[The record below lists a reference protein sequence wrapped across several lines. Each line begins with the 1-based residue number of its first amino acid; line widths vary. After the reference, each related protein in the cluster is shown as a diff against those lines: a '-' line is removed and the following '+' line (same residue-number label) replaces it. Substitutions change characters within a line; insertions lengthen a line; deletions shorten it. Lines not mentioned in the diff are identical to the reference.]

1 MTNNERVGLIYKI
14 TSPSGKSYI
23 GQTTGKLNRRISRHA
38 TESGCV
44 AMKRAM
50 DKYGRENMKYDV
62 IEENIPLE
70 QLDDYEMYW
79 IDELNTLSP
88 NGYNLKTGG
97 GRPVY
102 SEETKER
109 MREVN
114 YTRKLERDGYLGNVH
129 LVNKNRFMPRIKN
142 KNGEEH
148 LSHHS
153 FETHEEAV
161 NILIQ
166 YTEDPDNFIKPG
178 TPIRKQ
184 RSGTVYF
191 HKTKNWWIA
200 RAANDTQIGLF
211 DTKEDAEQALYKY
224 NENGELP
231 PAKIRPRGSGT
242 IEQQYNGKWRATVC
256 GVGIGTFNTKEEA
269 ERAII
274 RYKETGV
281 TNITHREG
289 GSGTVTFD
297 KQSQKWRARSS
308 DGKYVGTT
316 FITKEDAEQALD
328 KYNESGELPPT
339 KRRPSGYGT
348 VYFNKTKNRWGART
362 KEGKYIGAGFLTEDQ
377 ARSALDKYLISNPYQ
392 QCSTSSP

>member
-1 MTNNERVGLIYKI
+1 MVNNTGLIYKI
-14 TSPSGKSYI
+14 TSPSGKMYI
-23 GQTTGKLNRRISRHA
+23 GQTIGKLNRRLSRHA
-38 TESGCV
+38 TEPGCV

-50 DKYGRENMKYDV
+50 DKYGRKNMKCDV

-70 QLDDYEMYW
+70 QLDDREMYW
-79 IDELNTLSP
+79 IDQLNTLSP
-88 NGYNLKTGG
+88 NGYNLNTGG

-109 MREVN
+109 LREVHR
-114 YTRKLERDGYLGNVH
+114 TRKLEKDGYLGNVH
-129 LVNKNRFMPRIKN
+129 MVNNRFMPRLAINAK
-142 KNGEEH
+142 EEN

-153 FETHEEAV
+153 FETREEAV

-184 RSGTVYF
+184 QSGTVYF
-191 HKTKNWWIA
+191 HKTNNQWVA
-200 RAANDTQIGLF
+200 RAANNTHVGLF
-211 DTKEDAEQALYKY
+211 DTKEDADQALDKY

-242 IEQQYNGKWRATVC
+242 IEQKYNGKWRATVC
-256 GVGIGTFNTKEEA
+256 GVGIGTFDTKEEA
-269 ERAII
+269 EHGII

-281 TNITHREG
+281 TNITYREG

-297 KQSQKWRARSS
+297 KKTQKWRARSS
-308 DGKYVGTT
+308 GGKYVGTT

-328 KYNESGELPPT
+328 KYNENGELPPT
-339 KRRPSGYGT
+339 KIRPSGSGT
-348 VYFNKTKNRWGART
+348 VYFNKTKNRWAART

-377 ARSALDKYLISNPYQ
+377 ARSALDKYLISNRHQP
-392 QCSTSSP
+392 CNTSSP

>member
-1 MTNNERVGLIYKI
+1 MVNSTGLIYKI
-14 TSPSGKSYI
+14 TSPSGKMYI

-50 DKYGRENMKYDV
+50 DKYGRENMKCDV

-97 GRPVY
+97 GRPLF
-102 SEETKER
+102 SEESKER
-109 MREVN
+109 MREVHR
-114 YTRKLERDGYLGNVH
+114 TRKIERDGYLGNVH
-129 LVNKNRFMPRIKN
+129 RVNKNGFMPRITI
-142 KNGEEH
+142 NGKEEN

-153 FETHEEAV
+153 FKTREEAV

-191 HKTKNWWIA
+191 HKTKNRWVA
-200 RAANDTQIGLF
+200 RAANGTHIGLF
-211 DTKEDAEQALYKY
+211 DTKEDADQALNKY
-224 NENGELP
+224 NENDELP
-231 PAKIRPRGSGT
+231 PTNRRPRGSGT
-242 IEQQYNGKWRATVC
+242 IQQLSNGKWRAKL
-256 GVGIGTFNTKEEA
+256 GRVGIGTFDTKEEA
-269 ERAII
+269 EQGII
-274 RYKETGV
+274 RYKETGITNV
-281 TNITHREG
+281 TYREG

-297 KQSQKWRARSS
+297 KQTKKWRARSPQ
-308 DGKYVGTT
+308 GKYVGTT
-316 FITKEDAEQALD
+316 FITKEDAEQALN
-328 KYNESGELPPT
+328 KYNENGELPPA
-339 KRRPSGYGT
+339 KRRPAGSGT
-348 VYFNKTKNRWGART
+348 VYFNKTKNRWGAKISR
-362 KEGKYIGAGFLTEDQ
+362 KYIGVGFLTEDQ

-392 QCSTSSP
+392 PYNTSSP

>member
-1 MTNNERVGLIYKI
+1 MVNNTGLIYKI
-14 TSPSGKSYI
+14 TSPSGKMYI
-23 GQTTGKLNRRISRHA
+23 GQTIGKLNRRISRHA

-44 AMKRAM
+44 AMKHAM

-70 QLDDYEMYW
+70 HLDDREMYW
-79 IDELNTLSP
+79 INELNTLSP
-88 NGYNLKTGG
+88 NGYNLTTGG
-97 GRPVY
+97 RRPTF
-102 SEETKER
+102 SEETKEHL
-109 MREVN
+109 REVSRA
-114 YTRKLERDGYLGNVH
+114 RKIERDGYLGSVH
-129 LVNKNRFMPRIKN
+129 LVNKNRFMPRLTINAK
-142 KNGEEH
+142 EEN

-153 FETHEEAV
+153 FKTREEAV

-166 YTEDPDNFIKPG
+166 YTKDPYNFIKPG

-191 HKTKNWWIA
+191 HKTKNRWVA
-200 RAANDTQIGLF
+200 RAVNDTQIGLF
-211 DTKEDAEQALYKY
+211 DTKEDADQALNKY
-224 NENGELP
+224 NENSELP
-231 PAKIRPRGSGT
+231 PRKIRPRGSGT
-242 IEQQYNGKWRATVC
+242 IEQTYKGKWRATVC
-256 GVGIGTFNTKEEA
+256 GVGIGTFDTKEEA
-269 ERAII
+269 EQGII

-289 GSGTVTFD
+289 GSGTVTLD

-328 KYNESGELPPT
+328 KYNENGELPPA
-339 KRRPSGYGT
+339 KIRPSGSGT

-362 KEGKYIGAGFLTEDQ
+362 KEGKYIGAGFLTEDK
-377 ARSALDKYLISNPYQ
+377 ARSALDKYLISNPYPP
-392 QCSTSSP
+392 CNTSSPS